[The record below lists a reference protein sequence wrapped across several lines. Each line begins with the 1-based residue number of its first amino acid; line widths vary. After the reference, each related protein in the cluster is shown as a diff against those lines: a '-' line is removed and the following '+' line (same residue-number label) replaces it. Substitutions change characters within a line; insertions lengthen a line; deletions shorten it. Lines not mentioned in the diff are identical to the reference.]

1 MFPQI
6 IDRIGSIL
14 GLSNEEAMS
23 SDLVK
28 ELCIDL
34 VNGHL
39 LIINSE
45 KKKFSSIEIDAH
57 LQSNLLRRKK
67 NDWLLSN
74 LILP

>member
-1 MFPQI
+1 MFPQL

-14 GLSNEEAMS
+14 GLSKEEAMC

-45 KKKFSSIEIDAH
+45 NKKFCSIKTESHPAK
-57 LQSNLLRRKK
+57 QSAYLKE
-67 NDWLLSN
+67 
-74 LILP
+74 PPVVQ

>member
-1 MFPQI
+1 MFTLI
-6 IDRIGSIL
+6 VDRIGAIL
-14 GLSNEEAMS
+14 GLTKEEALR

-28 ELCIDL
+28 EIFMDL

-57 LQSNLLRRKK
+57 SADQFASQEDRLLTK
-67 NDWLLSN
+67 
-74 LILP
+74 

>member
-57 LQSNLLRRKK
+57 SADQPASQEDRLLTK
-67 NDWLLSN
+67 
-74 LILP
+74 

>member
-45 KKKFSSIEIDAH
+45 KKKFSSIKNESHSAK
-57 LQSNLLRRKK
+57 QSAYQKE
-67 NDWLLSN
+67 
-74 LILP
+74 PPVVQ

>member
-1 MFPQI
+1 MFHQI

-14 GLSNEEAMS
+14 GLSNEQAMS

-45 KKKFSSIEIDAH
+45 KKKFSSIEIEAH
-57 LQSNLLRRKK
+57 SAKQSASQKERLV
-67 NDWLLSN
+67 
-74 LILP
+74 IQ

>member
-6 IDRIGSIL
+6 IDRLGSIL

-28 ELCIDL
+28 ELCMDL
-34 VNGHL
+34 VNDHL

-45 KKKFSSIEIDAH
+45 KKKFSSIEIDAPSAD
-57 LQSNLLRRKK
+57 QSASQEDRLLTK
-67 NDWLLSN
+67 
-74 LILP
+74 